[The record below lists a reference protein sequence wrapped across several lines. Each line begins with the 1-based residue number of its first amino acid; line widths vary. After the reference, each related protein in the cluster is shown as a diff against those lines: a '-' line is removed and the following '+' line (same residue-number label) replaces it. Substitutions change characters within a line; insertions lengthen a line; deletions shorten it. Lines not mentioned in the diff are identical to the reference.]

1 MGREEEIPYVPQVV
15 ATTLLC
21 NPLRFFFISLFQTH
35 VVTCFSSQAA
45 VSVAV
50 NRKVATPERADLH
63 VNPESFT
70 FQSSIKVAGDKSAA
84 CVAGGGKYKIAFYI

>member
-1 MGREEEIPYVPQVV
+1 M
-15 ATTLLC
+15 
-21 NPLRFFFISLFQTH
+21 
-35 VVTCFSSQAA
+35 
-45 VSVAV
+45 AV